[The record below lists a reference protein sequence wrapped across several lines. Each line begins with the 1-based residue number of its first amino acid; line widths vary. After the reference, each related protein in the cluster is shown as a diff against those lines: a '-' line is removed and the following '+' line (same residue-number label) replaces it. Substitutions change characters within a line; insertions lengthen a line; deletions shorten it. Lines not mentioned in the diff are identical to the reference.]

1 MTRATVKGGAV
12 LVHAPDDPHGVIV
25 EYGRYWRAVRDFGA
39 CTLQQCVTFGGLA
52 AGAPMCALV
61 RNSHSGYAGAMI
73 DRGDDGADFYNVS
86 PDGRHVVYVVTV
98 DRRGVKVRR

>member
-25 EYGRYWRAVRDFGA
+25 EYGGHWHGVRDPGEM
-39 CTLQQCVTFGGLA
+39 TLRQCVAFAGLA
-52 AGAPMCALV
+52 AGAPLRVLV
-61 RNSHSGYAGAMI
+61 RNSTSEYVGAMI
-73 DRGDDGADFYNVS
+73 DRGADGADFYNVS

-98 DRRGVKVRR
+98 NARGVKVRR